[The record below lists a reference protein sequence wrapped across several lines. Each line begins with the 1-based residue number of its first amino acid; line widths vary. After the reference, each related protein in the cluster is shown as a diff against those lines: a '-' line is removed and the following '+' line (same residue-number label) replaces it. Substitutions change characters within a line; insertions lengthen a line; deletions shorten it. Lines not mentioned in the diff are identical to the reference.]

1 MTRLK
6 KIEGQVRGIRR
17 MVEEGH
23 DCAEVLHQVR
33 AARKAFDKVG
43 FVILAGRMRECMS
56 GKAGPKDPD
65 AAMTDYMDLFLT
77 LT

>member
-1 MTRLK
+1 M
-6 KIEGQVRGIRR
+6 RGIRR
-17 MVEEGH
+17 MVEEGS

-43 FVILAGRMRECMS
+43 FVILAGRMKECMS
-56 GKAGPKDPD
+56 SKADSRD
-65 AAMTDYMDLFLT
+65 TETAMTEYMDLFLT